1 MNNVNQNKK
10 RTLIIGAGEASE
22 LLIPYFQTH
31 KGNSLISI
39 GILDDREDFLELLGV
54 PILGKLRDLE
64 KVVREYLIEH
74 IIFAIPS
81 LQKNI
86 KIDILEMC
94 AQIGVQTEIM
104 PDIAAI
110 VSGEGSIQTMQK
122 LEYADLLG
130 REEAQLDYGA
140 LALEFH
146 KKRVLIT
153 GAGGSIGGELVRQ
166 LAKCEP
172 AEILLLGHG
181 ENSIFNIHQEMRMIT
196 QIPLV
201 PLIADIQDKG
211 RLQTIF
217 DNYKPD
223 IVYHAAAHKHVPMME
238 YNIGE
243 AIKNNIIGTQ
253 NLVDISAQYGVE
265 RFVMISTDK
274 TVEPTSVMGASKK
287 VAEWIVQ
294 SKNNDD
300 KTGVYSVVRFG
311 NVLGS
316 RGSAIPLF
324 WKQIKMNK
332 PVTITHPDM
341 ERYFMTIPEA
351 SQLVIEASV
360 LAKGGEIFV
369 LKMGKPQKIVNI
381 VQKLA
386 ILAGKKHD
394 NVQVKF
400 IGIRDGEKIKEELF
414 EVSEFTTGNNS
425 LNKFYCGTVNI
436 PKAISDIKDWQ
447 KYFSQITESDLRIQL
462 FDLINKE

>member
-1 MNNVNQNKK
+1 MNNINQNKK

-22 LLIPYFQTH
+22 LLIPYFRTH

-39 GILDDREDFLELLGV
+39 GLLDDREDIQDRLGV
-54 PILGKLRDLE
+54 PILGKLRDIKE
-64 KVVREYLIEH
+64 VVREYVIEH

-86 KIDILEMC
+86 KIDMLEMC
-94 AQIGVQTEIM
+94 AQTGVQTEIM

-122 LEYADLLG
+122 LDYADLLG

-140 LALEFH
+140 LTPKFRE
-146 KKRVLIT
+146 KRVLIT

-181 ENSIFNIHQEMRMIT
+181 ENSIFNIHQEMCMKT

-201 PLIADIQDKG
+201 PLIADIQDRE
-211 RLQTIF
+211 RLQAIF
-217 DNYKPD
+217 NNYKPD

-238 YNIGE
+238 DNIGE

-253 NLVDISAQYGVE
+253 NLVDMSVQCGVE

-274 TVEPTSVMGASKK
+274 TVDPTSVMGASKK
-287 VAEWIVQ
+287 IAEWVVQ
-294 SKNNDD
+294 SKNNDRNA
-300 KTGVYSVVRFG
+300 GIYSVVRFG

-324 WKQIKMNK
+324 WKQIKMNQ

-369 LKMGKPQKIVNI
+369 LKMGEPQKIVDI
-381 VQKLA
+381 VHKLA
-386 ILAGKKHD
+386 ILAGKKRST
-394 NVQVKF
+394 VQIKF

-414 EVSEFTTGNNS
+414 EASEFTTGKNH
-425 LNKFYCGTVNI
+425 LNKFYCGEVSIPQAILNI
-436 PKAISDIKDWQ
+436 KNWQ
-447 KYFSQITESDLRIQL
+447 KHFNQVTESDLRVQL
-462 FDLINKE
+462 FDLINAK